1 MEMSK
6 FQRFNLALAKY
17 FMLSLPVM
25 FIDLYFLN
33 QAFNSTIAEKAS
45 YSEWQV
51 GLMAVVFILG
61 LVIQLYLTAMILFS
75 KTFRELAIAKLSG
88 FKLSDEREEQIT
100 LESARS
106 THIIILATLITLFFF
121 NSVTFELGKR
131 PQPNAEGKTGYITLG
146 MNLNLFTF
154 NQAPAIQTKSDLND
168 SLVKDPTITKRFI
181 YNGLPI
187 NTQQLILLLII
198 LQMYFFRRS
207 FSVRSQL

>member
-1 MEMSK
+1 METRK
-6 FQRFNLALAKY
+6 FQRFNLHLAKY
-17 FMLSLPVM
+17 FLMLLPLV
-25 FIDLYFLN
+25 FVDLYFLN
-33 QAFNSTIAEKAS
+33 KAFNASALEKAS
-45 YSEWQV
+45 YTEWQV
-51 GLMAVVFILG
+51 GIMGAVFIAAL
-61 LVIQLYLTAMILFS
+61 LIQLYLTLMILFS
-75 KTFRELAIAKLSG
+75 TEFRELAIAKLSG
-88 FKLSDEREEQIT
+88 FKARDEREEQIT

-106 THIIILATLITLFFF
+106 THIIILATLLTLFFF

-131 PQPNAEGKTGYITLG
+131 PEPNEEGKTGYISLG

-154 NQAPAIQTKSDLND
+154 NSAPAIVTKSDLGE

-187 NTQQLILLLII
+187 NTQQLILLLIL